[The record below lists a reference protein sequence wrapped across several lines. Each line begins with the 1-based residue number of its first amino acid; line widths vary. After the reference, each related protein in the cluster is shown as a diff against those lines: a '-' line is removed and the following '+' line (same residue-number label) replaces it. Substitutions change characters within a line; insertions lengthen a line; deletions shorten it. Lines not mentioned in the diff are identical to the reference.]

1 MWDSVEARVS
11 RASPPSQAE
20 PQSAVQAAPV
30 APATASAVAAASM
43 EALAP
48 VPPIAR
54 PPEPVEIP
62 ASTAD
67 EQPPASGA
75 GKRAAAVTDD
85 TASVDPVRPV
95 PPAKPSPTKQWFV
108 QVGAFASDANA
119 QGVRV
124 KLHATGLAST
134 AQASDTPVGRLI
146 RVRVGPFESKDEAER
161 AALRI
166 KAFELPA
173 VLVRQ

>member
-1 MWDSVEARVS
+1 MAPAGRGQCSRAGLGCRGWRRGVGFCRGACFAGFAAVTS
-11 RASPPSQAE
+11 RASVCRTGGS
-20 PQSAVQAAPV
+20 
-30 APATASAVAAASM
+30 
-43 EALAP
+43 
-48 VPPIAR
+48 
-54 PPEPVEIP
+54 
-62 ASTAD
+62 
-67 EQPPASGA
+67 
-75 GKRAAAVTDD
+75 
-85 TASVDPVRPV
+85 
-95 PPAKPSPTKQWFV
+95 
-108 QVGAFASDANA
+108 SDANA

-146 RVRVGPFESKDEAER
+146 RVRAGPFESKDEAER